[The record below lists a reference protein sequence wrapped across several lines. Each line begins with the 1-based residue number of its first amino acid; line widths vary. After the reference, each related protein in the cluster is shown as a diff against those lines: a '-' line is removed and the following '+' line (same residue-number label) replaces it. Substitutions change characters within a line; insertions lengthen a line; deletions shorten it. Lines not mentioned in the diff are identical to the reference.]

1 MGGTRLSFMRDIL
14 SETKSHLKQN
24 EVIQFEIPAYQEL
37 SVKNLYNDA
46 MGDPLLSKYLPT
58 KEQLSGKLPEREF
71 FFGVL
76 CTLKQEYMKE
86 IIAEASK
93 KRFKPEED
101 NTKKQAILISDTW
114 MAELMKNPYHSS
126 KK

>member
-1 MGGTRLSFMRDIL
+1 MGGTRLSFMRDVL
-14 SETKSHLKQN
+14 SESKMHLKQN

-46 MGDPLLSKYLPT
+46 MGDPLLAKYLPT
-58 KEQLSGKLPEREF
+58 KEQLSGKFPEREF
-71 FFGVL
+71 FFGIL

-101 NTKKQAILISDTW
+101 DNKKQAILISEKW
-114 MAELMKNPYHSS
+114 MEELMKHPYHSS
-126 KK
+126 KI

>member
-1 MGGTRLSFMRDIL
+1 M
-14 SETKSHLKQN
+14 
-24 EVIQFEIPAYQEL
+24 
-37 SVKNLYNDA
+37 KNLYDDA
-46 MGDPLLSKYLPT
+46 MGDPVLAKYLPS

-76 CTLKQEYMKE
+76 CTLKQDYIKE

-101 NTKKQAILISDTW
+101 ETKKQAILISDKW
-114 MAELMKNPYHSS
+114 MEELMKHPYHSS
-126 KK
+126 KTLMINLCREARHRHLPHQGARQALQEPQEERSLRSW